1 MVAIE
6 LKDSEFLEIRE
17 HMKRHFG
24 ISMGDEKRTLV
35 FSRLRPLLR
44 EKGFQ
49 NFTQLIDFIKA
60 DKTGEATVA
69 LTNRLTTNHTF
80 FMREAEHFDYLRERV
95 FPWIERTFGHE
106 KDLRLWC
113 AASSSGEEAY
123 TLQMLASDYFEG
135 KPGWNLEILAT
146 DISENVLAQA
156 SHGIY
161 SNESLST
168 LPKDWLKKYFNK
180 YDGSNMIVKDEVKQ
194 RITFRKFNLMETKM
208 PFKRKFQVIFCR
220 NVMIYF
226 DADTRAAICDRLGKA
241 LEKDGYLFLGHSES
255 ISNMNLG
262 FKYMQ
267 PAVYQV
273 V

>member
-1 MVAIE
+1 
-6 LKDSEFLEIRE
+6 
-17 HMKRHFG
+17 MKRHFG

-35 FSRLRPLLR
+35 FSRLRPMLR
-44 EKGFQ
+44 EKGFS
-49 NFTQLIDFIKA
+49 NFTQLIDFIKS
-60 DKTGEATVA
+60 DKSGEATVA

-80 FMREAEHFDYLRERV
+80 FMREAEHFDLLKSRV
-95 FPWIERTFGHE
+95 FPWVERTFGHE

-123 TLQMLASDYFEG
+123 TLQMLAMDYFEN

-146 DISENVLAQA
+146 DISEKVLAQA

-168 LPKDWLKKYFNK
+168 MPKEWLKKYFK
-180 YDGSNMIVKDEVKQ
+180 TYDGSNMIARDEVKQ
-194 RITFRKFNLMETKM
+194 NLTFRKFNLMEEKM

-226 DADTRAAICDRLGKA
+226 DADTRAAICSRFNKITEDG
-241 LEKDGYLFLGHSES
+241 GYLFLGHSES

-262 FKYMQ
+262 FQYVQ
-267 PAVYQV
+267 PAVYKV
-273 V
+273 TR